1 MKKIIGVLLFVF
13 ATGHAQTNLDY
24 FLQTAETNNP
34 LLKEYTNQIS
44 ASALQRD
51 LIRSQ
56 QILPQISLSAGYL
69 FAPFFNNNGHLIST
83 TPEVQAIGYDIGI
96 TNGGL
101 YSAQI
106 NVEKNIFNGGTADA
120 LSAAQSIQED
130 ALRNTTAL
138 TKRDLARQ
146 VTDQYLQAY
155 HSRKLYELSRETS
168 ANIKALLSILEKLV
182 AQGAAKQSEYLL
194 LSIEYESKMAAAAD
208 SYVQFTTNRNQLC
221 SLCGITDSAA
231 VPIDSVD
238 MTLRTDRPRF
248 EFVKKFE
255 YDSLSARSQ
264 QEQFE
269 NKYRPQVSVFFTTG
283 LNAVE
288 LNTIHR
294 KFGLS
299 AGVNF
304 SLPLFDGNQRSITR
318 QQNQLSL
325 QSIANYRATYVVQLD
340 NQRKNTLDRLENLRS
355 ILQSYARQVAGY
367 EQVLRIAE
375 NELRRGQVTMVEY
388 LTLLSNYIEVRKN
401 RISAETEMQREINNY
416 NYWN

>member
-13 ATGHAQTNLDY
+13 AAGHAQTNLDY
-24 FLQTAETNNP
+24 FLRTAETNNP
-34 LLKEYTNQIS
+34 LLKEHANQIS

-56 QILPQISLSAGYL
+56 QLLPQISLSAGYL
-69 FAPFFNNNGHLIST
+69 FAPFFNNNGRLIST
-83 TPEVQAIGYDIGI
+83 NPGDQAVGYDIGI

-106 NVEKNIFNGGTADA
+106 NVEKTLFNGGTADA
-120 LSAAQSIQED
+120 LSASQSIQED
-130 ALRNTTAL
+130 ALRNTIAL

-146 VTDQYLQAY
+146 VTDQYLQTY
-155 HSRKLYELSRETS
+155 QSRRLYELSRETS
-168 ANIKALLSILEKLV
+168 TNIKTLLSILEKLV
-182 AQGAAKQSEYLL
+182 AQGTAKQSEYLL
-194 LSIEYESKMAAAAD
+194 LSVEFESKTTAAAD
-208 SYVQFTTNRNQLC
+208 SYVQFATNRSQLC
-221 SLCGITDSAA
+221 TLCGITDTTA
-231 VPIDSVD
+231 VQIDSVSV
-238 MTLRTDRPRF
+238 TLRTDRPRF
-248 EFVKKFE
+248 EFTKKFE
-255 YDSLSARSQ
+255 YDSLTTRSQ

-269 NKYRPQVSVFFTTG
+269 NKYRPQVSVFFSTG

-288 LNTIHR
+288 LDNIQR

-325 QSIANYRATYVVQLD
+325 QSIANYRAAYAVQLD
-340 NQRKNTLDRLENLRS
+340 NQRKNTLDRMENLRTTV
-355 ILQSYARQVAGY
+355 QSYVRQAAGY
-367 EQVLRIAE
+367 EQLLRIAE

-388 LTLLSNYIEVRKN
+388 LTLLNNYIEVRKN